1 MYVYQIT
8 ETLSV
13 AQYYHRSTRK
23 RSLGVSLAVFIR
35 GLRFD
40 DTLAAMFGGEKF
52 VPIIGHLSLA
62 RDMKTALQ
70 EDDEGGEATS
80 STGQKKILSNEEK
93 AKKDEKNQQVIA
105 EVCDI
110 CRDMSN
116 PRFPNTLRRKRKS
129 EKNASLSSWKHSHA
143 NLVYSPSPLPA
154 STTRR

>member
-1 MYVYQIT
+1 MY
-8 ETLSV
+8 
-13 AQYYHRSTRK
+13 AQNNHRSTRK
-23 RSLGVSLAVFIR
+23 RSLGVLLTVFIR
-35 GLRFD
+35 WLRFD
-40 DTLAAMFGGEKF
+40 DTLPAMFGGEKF

-93 AKKDEKNQQVIA
+93 IKKDEKNQKVIA
-105 EVCDI
+105 EVCDV
-110 CRDMSN
+110 CRNVSN
-116 PRFPNTLRRKRKS
+116 RRFPNTLRRKRKN
-129 EKNASLSSWKHSHA
+129 EKNASPSSWKHSHA